1 METNDHFMSA
11 TIGQLAGALSAFQG
25 KCPEISKECTV
36 KVQTRSGGAY
46 SFQYASLDNII
57 SSVRPVLSENGLAIT
72 QLTSLDG
79 SLTTILMHSSGEYIG
94 SRIKIAGAKLR
105 DSNPNSDGM
114 SPQEYGS
121 AITYMRRYAYTA
133 ILGLATEEDDDG
145 NAASGN
151 TAQKT
156 TQPTKWLNQ
165 GTSEWKQA
173 VEMLELGQSLADVKA
188 MWKVNKECESLLAA
202 IKPIANSKPSEQPA
216 QAKAA
221 KKEAAQPAAPAELPP
236 LVTAMEYAKIYR
248 LMDGANKSV
257 ELFGEGS
264 PEHQEAEAEFNKA
277 IQANKYFSA
286 AVEKLKNKTTT
297 IEKIEQKF
305 SILPAAKEFLESL

>member
-1 METNDHFMSA
+1 METNDLFMSA
-11 TIGQLAGALSAFQG
+11 AIGQLAGALSAFQG

-36 KVQTRSGGAY
+36 KVQTRTGGSY

-57 SSVRPVLSENGLAIT
+57 SSVRPVLSENGLSIT

-94 SRIKIAGAKLR
+94 SKIRIAGAKLR

-165 GTSEWKQA
+165 GTAEWKQA
-173 VEMLELGQSLADVKA
+173 VDMLELGQSMADVKA
-188 MWKVNKECESLLAA
+188 MWKVNKESEAILSN
-202 IKPIANSKPSEQPA
+202 IKPIAKGQPSEQPTST
-216 QAKAA
+216 KAT
-221 KKEAAQPAAPAELPP
+221 KKEAAQPSAATELPP
-236 LVTAMEYAKIYR
+236 LVTSMEYAKIYR
-248 LMDGANKSV
+248 LMDGSKKSV

-264 PEHQEAEAEFNKA
+264 PEHIEAENEFNKA
-277 IQANKYFSA
+277 VQANKFFSA